1 MSKKSK
7 EDFTK
12 RNIIGVS
19 VAFIIPLVILFLLI
33 FLSDNSYNYEKVS
46 DVTAIVI
53 DKEYKETTSSSLI
66 GPVVC
71 TDLKKEYFLTLQYNE
86 VSTIIQNKT
95 LYDALDIG
103 STINVDLYVYYD
115 KDGNIT
121 SKKLVLK

>member
-53 DKEYKETTSSSLI
+53 DKECKEITSSSLI

-71 TDLKKEYFLTLQYNE
+71 TDFKKEYFLTLQYNE